1 MLKVFKTKE
10 RKMLV
15 TESMVVESLNK
26 LIDLN
31 TGKSLVETKS
41 VESIDIV
48 DNKANLKICLGY
60 PAKNY
65 AETLNHMIID
75 RLTSDNIECGTL
87 EVTWKIESHSVQK
100 SLQPM
105 QNIKNVIAVA
115 SGKGGVGKST
125 TAVNLALALVAEGSN
140 VGILDADI
148 EFDSKYWEQ
157 LKNKLDSEKEMG
169 IVSGSL
175 TNNNSG
181 KIVLEKN
188 QRHHLP
194 RGGMRLI
201 KSDCFYD
208 IGSII
213 KSRSPDAVM
222 NAIAR
227 AKGWKTLLIPELHC
241 LSIRPTDSKG
251 EISGGFS
258 RGQRA
263 WNLQN
268 PIIQVLIRGFGY
280 MFKIGFRF
288 GFNYVRGYFFELV
301 KTGEKVENEFLI
313 YYYHR
318 MRYQEWWNHY
328 INKLTGVTSPYRFIC

>member
-1 MLKVFKTKE
+1 MFVLLTPVRNEKEQIGNLVKCIVNSTLKPDYW
-10 RKMLV
+10 
-15 TESMVVESLNK
+15 
-26 LIDLN
+26 I
-31 TGKSLVETKS
+31 
-41 VESIDIV
+41 
-48 DNKANLKICLGY
+48 
-60 PAKNY
+60 
-65 AETLNHMIID
+65 IID
-75 RLTSDNIECGTL
+75 DYSTDGSVNEIKKLSNHNAFIHL
-87 EVTWKIESHSVQK
+87 IESPENSSEYMGMNYSQVLINGWTYCLSK
-100 SLQPM
+100 VKNK
-105 QNIKNVIAVA
+105 NISYI
-115 SGKGGVGKST
+115 
-125 TAVNLALALVAEGSN
+125 
-140 VGILDADI
+140 GILDADI
-148 EFDSKYWEQ
+148 EFDSEYWEQ
-157 LKNKLDSEKEMG
+157 LKNTLDSKKEMG
-169 IVSGSL
+169 IISGAL

-181 KIVLEKN
+181 KIVFEKN

-201 KSDCFYD
+201 KSECFYD

-227 AKGWKTLLIPELHC
+227 AKGWDTLLIPELPC
-241 LSIRPTDSKG
+241 VSIRPTDSKG

-268 PIIQVLIRGFGY
+268 PLIQVIIRGFGY
-280 MFKIGFRF
+280 VFKIGFRF
-288 GFNYVRGYFFELV
+288 GFNYVKGYFFELA

>member
-1 MLKVFKTKE
+1 MFVLLTPVRNEKEQIENLVKCIVNSTFKPDFWIIIDDHSTDGSVDEIKS
-10 RKMLV
+10 L
-15 TESMVVESLNK
+15 SNYNPFIHLVESLDNPSEYMGMNYSQVLINGWTYCLSK
-26 LIDLN
+26 L
-31 TGKSLVETKS
+31 KSE
-41 VESIDIV
+41 
-48 DNKANLKICLGY
+48 
-60 PAKNY
+60 
-65 AETLNHMIID
+65 
-75 RLTSDNIECGTL
+75 NISY
-87 EVTWKIESHSVQK
+87 I
-100 SLQPM
+100 
-105 QNIKNVIAVA
+105 
-115 SGKGGVGKST
+115 
-125 TAVNLALALVAEGSN
+125 
-140 VGILDADI
+140 GILDADI
-148 EFDSKYWEQ
+148 EFDSEYWEQ

-301 KTGEKVENEFLI
+301 KMGEKVENEFLI

-318 MRYQEWWNHY
+318 MRYREWWNHY

>member
-1 MLKVFKTKE
+1 MFVLLTPVRNEKEQIENLVKCIVNSTFKPDFWIIIDDHSTDGSVDEIKS
-10 RKMLV
+10 L
-15 TESMVVESLNK
+15 SNYNPFIHLVESLDNPSEYMGMNYSQVLINGWTYCLSK
-26 LIDLN
+26 L
-31 TGKSLVETKS
+31 KSE
-41 VESIDIV
+41 
-48 DNKANLKICLGY
+48 
-60 PAKNY
+60 
-65 AETLNHMIID
+65 
-75 RLTSDNIECGTL
+75 NISY
-87 EVTWKIESHSVQK
+87 I
-100 SLQPM
+100 
-105 QNIKNVIAVA
+105 
-115 SGKGGVGKST
+115 
-125 TAVNLALALVAEGSN
+125 
-140 VGILDADI
+140 GILDADI
-148 EFDSKYWEQ
+148 EFDSEYWEQ

-328 INKLTGVTSPYRFIC
+328 INKLTGVKSPYRFIC

>member
-1 MLKVFKTKE
+1 MFVLLTPVRNEKEQIVNLVKCIINSTFKPDFWIIVDDHSTDGSVEEIKN
-10 RKMLV
+10 L
-15 TESMVVESLNK
+15 SNYNPFIHLVESPDNSSEYMGMNYSQVLINGWKYCLSK
-26 LIDLN
+26 LIN
-31 TGKSLVETKS
+31 E
-41 VESIDIV
+41 
-48 DNKANLKICLGY
+48 
-60 PAKNY
+60 
-65 AETLNHMIID
+65 
-75 RLTSDNIECGTL
+75 NISY
-87 EVTWKIESHSVQK
+87 I
-100 SLQPM
+100 
-105 QNIKNVIAVA
+105 
-115 SGKGGVGKST
+115 
-125 TAVNLALALVAEGSN
+125 
-140 VGILDADI
+140 GILDADI
-148 EFDSKYWEQ
+148 EFDSEYWEQ

-169 IVSGSL
+169 IVSGAL
-175 TNNNSG
+175 TNNISG

-201 KSDCFYD
+201 KSDCFNN

-251 EISGGFS
+251 EVSGGFS

-280 MFKIGFRF
+280 MFKIGFTF
-288 GFNYVRGYFFELV
+288 GFNYIRGYFFELV
-301 KTGEKVENEFLI
+301 KAGEKVENDFLI

-318 MRYQEWWNHY
+318 MRYREWWDHN
-328 INKLTGVTSPYRFIC
+328 INKLKGVTSPYRFIC

>member
-1 MLKVFKTKE
+1 MFVLLTPVRNEKEQIENLVKCIVNSTFKPDFWIIIDDHSTDGSVDEIKS
-10 RKMLV
+10 L
-15 TESMVVESLNK
+15 SNYNPFIHLVESTDNPSEYMGMNYSQVLINGWTYCLSK
-26 LIDLN
+26 L
-31 TGKSLVETKS
+31 KSE
-41 VESIDIV
+41 
-48 DNKANLKICLGY
+48 
-60 PAKNY
+60 
-65 AETLNHMIID
+65 
-75 RLTSDNIECGTL
+75 NISY
-87 EVTWKIESHSVQK
+87 I
-100 SLQPM
+100 
-105 QNIKNVIAVA
+105 
-115 SGKGGVGKST
+115 
-125 TAVNLALALVAEGSN
+125 
-140 VGILDADI
+140 GILDADI
-148 EFDSKYWEQ
+148 EFDSEYWEQ

-280 MFKIGFRF
+280 MIKIGFRF

-328 INKLTGVTSPYRFIC
+328 INKLKGVTSPYRFIC